1 MDGRDVESGDG
12 LHEDQPRLW
21 QLLRGAL
28 FGTLSWVSWT
38 SIWEDARAKSRIAH
52 LRAAPAS
59 IRFLSLEPLLGH
71 LGRLDLA
78 GIDWVIAGGESGPGA
93 RAMDANWVRSI
104 RDQCVGQGVAFFFKQ
119 WGGARKSGGRT
130 LDNREWDEYPERR
143 AFVAAAE

>member
-1 MDGRDVESGDG
+1 
-12 LHEDQPRLW
+12 
-21 QLLRGAL
+21 
-28 FGTLSWVSWT
+28 
-38 SIWEDARAKSRIAH
+38 
-52 LRAAPAS
+52 
-59 IRFLSLEPLLGH
+59 
-71 LGRLDLA
+71 
-78 GIDWVIAGGESGPGA
+78 VIAGGESGPGA